1 MTVVL
6 VATRNRG
13 KLLEL
18 RPLLAA
24 ADLEAIDLEAA
35 GVSPSAA
42 EDAVERYATFAE
54 NALAKARYFHEASGG
69 LPTLADD
76 SGLAVDALG
85 GEPGVR
91 SRRWSGRTDLSGAA
105 LDAANNAQLQAA
117 LAGIASRAARFVC
130 AAAFVDGA
138 LEVVGEGE
146 TTGRLLDAPRGS
158 KGFGYDPYFL
168 SDELGVTFAEAEPA
182 AKAEVSHRGRA
193 VRAVIAELARVQS
206 RGSGS

>member
-13 KLLEL
+13 KLREL

-24 ADLEAIDLEAA
+24 ADYEAIDLDAA
-35 GVSPSAA
+35 GVTPMAA
-42 EDAVERYATFAE
+42 EDAVECYATFAE

-91 SRRWSGRTDLSGAA
+91 SRRWSGRTDLTGAA
-105 LDAANNAQLQAA
+105 LDAANNAHLQAA
-117 LAGIASRAARFVC
+117 LAGIASRGARFVC
-130 AAAFVDGA
+130 AAAFVDGSS
-138 LEVVGEGE
+138 EVVREGE
-146 TTGRLLDAPRGS
+146 TTGRILASPRGS
-158 KGFGYDPYFL
+158 RGFGYDPYFL

-182 AKAEVSHRGRA
+182 AKAEISHRGRA
-193 VRAVIAELARVQS
+193 VRAVIAELDRERR
-206 RGSGS
+206 RGSGG